1 MNARVTASILLA
13 LSLALGA
20 GLWWSQRQ
28 VSEVRRTSGEQIT
41 TLSNSLAEATSRLDR
56 LRQDRIDL
64 EAALGDRAREVGQF
78 SNRWSTATSELRE
91 TAAAAATSEAQF
103 KTELAQRDVEIG
115 RLETQKSELSG
126 QLEVL
131 NGKIATLE
139 GKIADTERRLA
150 ASEGDKEF
158 LQRELRRMQAEKVA
172 LEQRFQD
179 LAQLRE
185 QVQVLKEEMGIAR
198 RLDAIRRG
206 GSLFDRKGAQLLQE
220 GIPRPPESGSV
231 RGDLNVEVTP
241 EGATVEPGPDAVPI
255 PGNRPR
261 P

>member
-91 TAAAAATSEAQF
+91 TAAAAATSEAQL

-131 NGKIATLE
+131 NGKITTME

-185 QVQVLKEEMGIAR
+185 QVQVLKEEMGIAL

-241 EGATVEPGPDAVPI
+241 
-255 PGNRPR
+255 
-261 P
+261 

>member
-1 MNARVTASILLA
+1 MRGARIS
-13 LSLALGA
+13 
-20 GLWWSQRQ
+20 
-28 VSEVRRTSGEQIT
+28 
-41 TLSNSLAEATSRLDR
+41 
-56 LRQDRIDL
+56 
-64 EAALGDRAREVGQF
+64 
-78 SNRWSTATSELRE
+78 
-91 TAAAAATSEAQF
+91 
-103 KTELAQRDVEIG
+103 EIG

-131 NGKIATLE
+131 NGKITTLE

-198 RLDAIRRG
+198 RLDVIRRG

-241 EGATVEPGPDAVPI
+241 VTTELGDGRVFTERVAHPRGSPHRLFMRSVPTC
-255 PGNRPR
+255 RPLSAR
-261 P
+261 SLKR